1 MTGDG
6 MNMNNRENIIKN
18 ESKDSIKSKSKA
30 DYDCDDSHDHRDGHG
45 DVWGHDNCFELLSRM
60 C

>member
-45 DVWGHDNCFELLSRM
+45 DV
-60 C
+60 

>member
-18 ESKDSIKSKSKA
+18 ESKDSIKSKSRA
-30 DYDCDDSHDHRDGHG
+30 DYDDDDGHGHRDGHG
-45 DVWGHDNCFELLSRM
+45 DV
-60 C
+60 